1 MVPCRDFLYPLFE
14 TISSEKHPEIHYFY
28 AVQFFYPIFL
38 LAGLTLLIPI
48 LIHLFNLRR
57 YKTVFFSHTRLLKNL
72 QLHSQKQ
79 AQVKYKLLLA
89 LRLLFLICLILAFA
103 QPYWSNSN
111 KMSQQTAINVFYIDN
126 SQSMSLRNGQ
136 KSLFESAKEN
146 ALKLIAASSGKF
158 LILSNDAPYSYHT
171 INKLQA
177 ISAIQQLPLSTQQK
191 TSTQVLSELR
201 GLLQEDAQ
209 TKAVLYYISDFQQY
223 GFSSQLRPDLLQDIQ
238 FNGIKIQQSKVAN
251 VYIDTAYFESPM
263 LQTEQSNRLIVRSK
277 YYGSPPKEKSILQ
290 LYVNGIVKSAA
301 TPSFDDRDEHTD
313 TLSFQINKPEWQRIS
328 LCLNDQQVHFDDT
341 FLIAAKPNAA
351 LSVLW
356 LNEGPKNIFIQA
368 ALKSYNGFNV
378 KECAVN
384 NPPQSVD
391 AFNLILFNGVKNIA
405 ASWAKVLLQALQNGQ
420 NVCIFLDSHAPIAA
434 LNQDLKQLIDI
445 DVLGLDTQAQ
455 KISQIQTEHRLIKDM
470 FEHLPDNVQ
479 LPFSK
484 RHISIRAGLNA
495 NQQTIFSFSNG
506 DPFFA
511 AYSIGKG
518 QLFIGTSNPDPAEG
532 NFQSSY
538 FFVPFLY
545 QMAHLAK
552 GNYIYALS
560 AGQKEPIFIDRRNEG
575 EQNLLHLRGN
585 GIDAI
590 PAQKAEG
597 MGIKIYPAALKLN
610 SGFYNIS
617 NNQLDSNII
626 AVNQN
631 RKESVL
637 AVWSLNELEKNW
649 SGPQIKWQ
657 ETDGEHLAIQA
668 NKISTFPLW
677 KLCTILAL
685 IILGFESYLLI
696 RKQQNKHTITT

>member
-1 MVPCRDFLYPLFE
+1 M
-14 TISSEKHPEIHYFY
+14 
-28 AVQFFYPIFL
+28 QFFYPIFL
-38 LAGLTLLIPI
+38 FTGLTLLIPI

-57 YKTVFFSHTRLLKNL
+57 YKTVFFPHTRLLKNL

-103 QPYWSNSN
+103 QPFWANN
-111 KMSQQTAINVFYIDN
+111 NNLNQGQAINVFYIDN

-146 ALKLIAASSGKF
+146 AIKLVAASSGKF
-158 LILSNDAPYSYHT
+158 LLLSNDAPYSYQPV
-171 INKLQA
+171 NKLQA
-177 ISAIQQLPLSTQQK
+177 ISAINKLQLSAQQK
-191 TSTQVLSELR
+191 SSTQVLSELQ
-201 GLLQEDAQ
+201 GLLQDDAH

-223 GFSSQLRPDLLQDIQ
+223 VFSNQSTPALLQDIH
-238 FNGIKIQQSKVAN
+238 FNGIKIQQPKATN
-251 VYIDTAYFESPM
+251 IYIDTAYFESPM

-277 YYGSPPKEKSILQ
+277 YYGAQPKDKSILQ
-290 LYVNGIVKSAA
+290 LYVNGVVKSAA
-301 TPSFDDRDEHTD
+301 TPTFDDQNEHTD
-313 TLSFQINKPEWQRIS
+313 TLSFQINKPEWQHIS
-328 LCLNDQQVHFDDT
+328 LCLNDKQVHFDDT

-356 LNEGPKNIFIQA
+356 LNEGPRNIFIQA
-368 ALKSYNGFNV
+368 ALKSYSGF
-378 KECAVN
+378 KVN
-384 NPPQSVD
+384 EIAGNSIPQSLD
-391 AFNLILFNGVKNIA
+391 DYNLILMNGVKNISTA
-405 ASWAKVLLQALQNGQ
+405 LVKRLQQAVQNGQ
-420 NVCIFLDSHAPIAA
+420 NVCLFLDTHAPIST
-434 LNQDLKQLIDI
+434 LNQSLKQLIDI
-445 DVLGLDTQAQ
+445 DVISLDTQAQ
-455 KISQIQTEHRLIKDM
+455 QISQIQTEHQLVKDM
-470 FEHLPDNVQ
+470 FEHMPENVQ

-484 RHISIRAGLNA
+484 RHISIKAGLNA
-495 NQQTIFSFSNG
+495 NQQAIFSFSNG

-511 AYSIGKG
+511 AYSIGNG

-545 QMAHLAK
+545 QMAHLAN
-552 GNYIYALS
+552 GSSIYTFN
-560 AGQKEPIFIDRRNEG
+560 AGQKAPLFIEGRNDG
-575 EQNLLHLRGN
+575 NQNLFHLKGN

-597 MGIKIYPAALKLN
+597 MGVKIYPGELKLN
-610 SGFYNIS
+610 SGFYSIS
-617 NNQLDSNII
+617 NNQSDSNII
-626 AVNQN
+626 AVNQS
-631 RKESVL
+631 RKESEL
-637 AVWSLNELEKNW
+637 AVWGLNELEKNW

-657 ETDGEHLAIQA
+657 ESDSEHFAIQA

-685 IILGFESYLLI
+685 VILGFESYLLI